1 MSQVRVCRE
10 HSLGAEGCQDLAER
24 LLNKLVDTFGGSY
37 TPVGSQYSY
46 KHTAGVNAMVTP
58 GEEELVVNVKLG
70 IMARAFAP
78 QLEAEMNKVLDD
90 YLS

>member
-1 MSQVRVCRE
+1 MGILDATKNYFLKWNDFKSRISRSE
-10 HSLGAEGCQDLAER
+10 YWLG
-24 LLNKLVDTFGGSY
+24 LLGIFLVALLFGFILGFVIAY
-37 TPVGSQYSY
+37 I
-46 KHTAGVNAMVTP
+46 
-58 GEEELVVNVKLG
+58 G